1 MKFDKKYLEMLGPY
15 SVAGIYTWNCLE
27 CQCMTSTCYTWNDT
41 GSLVVPD
48 PYIEADVAIIKPLN
62 VRYKT

>member
-1 MKFDKKYLEMLGPY
+1 
-15 SVAGIYTWNCLE
+15 
-27 CQCMTSTCYTWNDT
+27 MTSTCYTWNDT